1 MRQNRDQKWF
11 EKLEATERI
20 ELAKAKMPNLL
31 GHFLY
36 LLELHANNTHVVY
49 SSLLSG
55 QIPQSFAANAFNV
68 FQRSMHQFEIVRL
81 CALWDRAQAE
91 KVNIP
96 TVIELIGDDKII
108 DMLADEARK
117 PWVNEATV
125 LNDAD
130 MKRSELEFA
139 DEQAAKARSELKE
152 ALAEARIWRIRSKGL
167 SAKRMD

>member
-1 MRQNRDQKWF
+1 MGLNGSWQRWAECVRDQKWF

-81 CALWDRAQAE
+81 CALWDSVNIDKE
-91 KVNIP
+91 NIP
-96 TVIELIGDDKII
+96 TVIDLIDDSSII
-108 DMLADEARK
+108 DTLADETRSHWA
-117 PWVNEATV
+117 NEPVAL
-125 LNDAD
+125 LNASVDP
-130 MKRSELEFA
+130 R
-139 DEQAAKARSELKE
+139 
-152 ALAEARIWRIRSKGL
+152 L
-167 SAKRMD
+167 SAAEPGGTETIRARVR